1 MADDPLHPDD
11 PSPADDPA
19 RADGDDERRLLRF
32 VADRG
37 GPAATTNVTGRG
49 GEIGVDGD
57 HIPRLLEALEGRG
70 LVQTDDALLEIEDFG
85 GREWVPERAGH
96 ITCED

>member
-1 MADDPLHPDD
+1 MADDPLYPDD
-11 PSPADDPA
+11 PSPAEDPA

-49 GEIGVDGD
+49 GEIGIDGEV
-57 HIPRLLEALEGRG
+57 IPNLLEALEGRG
-70 LVQTDDALLEIEDFG
+70 LVETLDDGDVRLTAS
-85 GREWVPERAGH
+85 GRSYVEMLG
-96 ITCED
+96 D